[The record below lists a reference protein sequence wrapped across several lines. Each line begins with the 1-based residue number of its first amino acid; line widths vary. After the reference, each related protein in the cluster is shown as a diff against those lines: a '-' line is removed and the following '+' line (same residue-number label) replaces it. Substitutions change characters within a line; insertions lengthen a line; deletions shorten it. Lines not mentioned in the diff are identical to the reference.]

1 MEKIKK
7 SIACNDCGAEYIIMY
22 DDEDSIEYC
31 PMCGSDGFDEE
42 YEDDDFERNFID
54 DDYE

>member
-1 MEKIKK
+1 MEKIKR

-42 YEDDDFERNFID
+42 YEDDDFESNFID
-54 DDYE
+54 VDYE

>member
-1 MEKIKK
+1 
-7 SIACNDCGAEYIIMY
+7 MY

-42 YEDDDFERNFID
+42 YEDDDFDE
-54 DDYE
+54 

>member
-1 MEKIKK
+1 MEKIKR

-31 PMCGSDGFDEE
+31 PMCGADVFDEE
-42 YEDDDFERNFID
+42 YDDDFESNFID